1 MDSRVLEHPH
11 AQFGGSLG
19 GLVGFPFPLGHHH
32 HHHHVYELPSSH
44 QFQSAGSVPFSIDG
58 LLNGSCSAS
67 VVTSNPLLSSGCGL
81 NGDGQQYKLS
91 DSGDPDKD
99 SPGCK
104 RRRTRTNFTG
114 WQLEELEKAFN
125 ESHYPDVFMREAL
138 ALRLDLVESRVQVWF
153 QNRRAKW
160 RKKENTKKGPGRPA
174 HNSHPTTC
182 SGEPMDPEEIARRER
197 ERTEKKKRKQER
209 KLLKSQNK
217 LLSGDSLHTPG
228 GSDSDSG
235 VSQFTDNEQQHHHHQ
250 PSVTGTIHMELAS
263 AKCGAGGGGGGGG
276 GGGHQTQS
284 SCDQMRSDFCQLQNH
299 QNQRTT
305 GELPEQV
312 LQAARSVHGSR
323 AEGDRNS
330 SLQKRNP
337 FSMESLLSDA
347 TPRRKSQVDF
357 PSLPNQRPLLGK
369 GHFLLYPITHQP
381 LGFLVPQTAL
391 KGTPCQENVSGLGQ
405 RSGASTSEDSP
416 ASPGLPGFVSVRRP
430 PSRTDPEDQDNNTVS
445 NREVEPTKQEEVE
458 EACDTCNSR
467 VPVSPAQL
475 HKSLAQTTLVLKTNS
490 ARPGVNGCFSKGS
503 FKVQG
508 DSDRD
513 GDGRYGAELCATETG
528 TKEELHA
535 SPASLHSKCLETNT
549 DCLPTVTDREDVDM
563 D

>member
-19 GLVGFPFPLGHHH
+19 GLVGFPYTLGPHHH
-32 HHHHVYELPSSH
+32 HHHHHQHVYELASGH
-44 QFQSAGSVPFSIDG
+44 QLQSAAAVPFSIDG

-67 VVTSNPLLSSGCGL
+67 VVSSGGLLSS
-81 NGDGQQYKLS
+81 DSPQFKLS

-197 ERTEKKKRKQER
+197 ERAEKKKRKQER

-217 LLSGDSLHTPG
+217 LLSGDSFHTPG
-228 GSDSDSG
+228 GSESDSG
-235 VSQFTDNEQQHHHHQ
+235 VSQFTDSEQQ
-250 PSVTGTIHMELAS
+250 PSNINGTIHIELPAS
-263 AKCGAGGGGGGGG
+263 KGGT
-276 GGGHQTQS
+276 GGHQTES
-284 SCDQMRSDFCQLQNH
+284 SCDQTRHDFSQLQTQ
-299 QNQRTT
+299 QNQRT
-305 GELPEQV
+305 GAEEPEQV
-312 LQAARSVHGSR
+312 SPGSTHSSSPGGPRSTST
-323 AEGDRNS
+323 
-330 SLQKRNP
+330 LQKRNP
-337 FSMESLLSDA
+337 FSVESLLSD
-347 TPRRKSQVDF
+347 TMPRRKAQLDF
-357 PSLPNQRPLLGK
+357 PSLPNQRTLVGK

-391 KGTPCQENVSGLGQ
+391 KATPCQDGMNRLGLGQ
-405 RSGASTSEDSP
+405 RCVPNEGSPAPSDLSNFKPVSADHTEHNAQHHHNHTSSRVDGAHVEDDGAEGIIP
-416 ASPGLPGFVSVRRP
+416 ASPPAANGAAALARLSSAQSSDGS
-430 PSRTDPEDQDNNTVS
+430 
-445 NREVEPTKQEEVE
+445 EE
-458 EACDTCNSR
+458 R
-467 VPVSPAQL
+467 SP
-475 HKSLAQTTLVLKTNS
+475 
-490 ARPGVNGCFSKGS
+490 
-503 FKVQG
+503 KVQMEAE
-508 DSDRD
+508 SD
-513 GDGRYGAELCATETG
+513 GCQSAETVGREERASSPDLTE
-528 TKEELHA
+528 
-535 SPASLHSKCLETNT
+535 CLQANT
-549 DCLPTVTDREDVDM
+549 DCQETPGTDGEDVDM

>member
-19 GLVGFPFPLGHHH
+19 GLVGFPYSLGSHHH
-32 HHHHVYELPSSH
+32 HHHHQHVYELASGH
-44 QFQSAGSVPFSIDG
+44 QLQSAAAVPFSIDG

-67 VVTSNPLLSSGCGL
+67 AVSSSPLLSS
-81 NGDGQQYKLS
+81 DSQQFKLS

-197 ERTEKKKRKQER
+197 ERAEKKKRKHER

-217 LLSGDSLHTPG
+217 LLSGDSFHTPG
-228 GSDSDSG
+228 GSESDSG
-235 VSQFTDNEQQHHHHQ
+235 VSQFTDSEQQPPL
-250 PSVTGTIHMELAS
+250 PSIHVELPAS
-263 AKCGAGGGGGGGG
+263 RGE
-276 GGGHQTQS
+276 S
-284 SCDQMRSDFCQLQNH
+284 SCDQTRHDFGPPQN
-299 QNQRTT
+299 QPNQRTM
-305 GELPEQV
+305 GEPEQV
-312 LQAARSVHGSR
+312 SPGSTHSPGPGGQRSPGM
-323 AEGDRNS
+323 
-330 SLQKRNP
+330 QKRNP
-337 FSMESLLSDA
+337 FSVESLLSD
-347 TPRRKSQVDF
+347 TMPRRKSQLDF
-357 PSLPNQRPLLGK
+357 SPLPNQRTLVGK

-381 LGFLVPQTAL
+381 LGFLVPQAAL
-391 KGTPCQENVSGLGQ
+391 KAAPCQENSDRLAQGQ
-405 RSGASTSEDSP
+405 RRSPSEGSP
-416 ASPGLPGFVSVRRP
+416 APSDLSAFGSTTDRLNSARMEHTLHNHLGVTAEAGDARVRVGSCKNAAFPVPPPSDGTDQTVLVGEDGGPTSRTEVEQSSKERSAREEPGSPGLA
-430 PSRTDPEDQDNNTVS
+430 
-445 NREVEPTKQEEVE
+445 
-458 EACDTCNSR
+458 EA
-467 VPVSPAQL
+467 
-475 HKSLAQTTLVLKTNS
+475 
-490 ARPGVNGCFSKGS
+490 
-503 FKVQG
+503 
-508 DSDRD
+508 
-513 GDGRYGAELCATETG
+513 
-528 TKEELHA
+528 
-535 SPASLHSKCLETNT
+535 NT
-549 DCLPTVTDREDVDM
+549 DCGETPGTDGEDVDM

>member
-19 GLVGFPFPLGHHH
+19 GLVGFPYSLGSHHH
-32 HHHHVYELPSSH
+32 HHHHQHVYELASGH
-44 QFQSAGSVPFSIDG
+44 QLQSAAAVPFSIDG

-67 VVTSNPLLSSGCGL
+67 VVTSSPLLSSD
-81 NGDGQQYKLS
+81 NQQFKLS

-197 ERTEKKKRKQER
+197 ERAEKKKRKQER

-217 LLSGDSLHTPG
+217 LLSGDSFHTPG
-228 GSDSDSG
+228 GSESDSG
-235 VSQFTDNEQQHHHHQ
+235 VSQFTDSEQQPPP
-250 PSVTGTIHMELAS
+250 PSIHVELPAS
-263 AKCGAGGGGGGGG
+263 RGE
-276 GGGHQTQS
+276 S
-284 SCDQMRSDFCQLQNH
+284 SCDQTRHDFGPPQNQL
-299 QNQRTT
+299 NQRTM
-305 GELPEQV
+305 GEPEQV
-312 LQAARSVHGSR
+312 SPGSTHGPGGQRSPGM
-323 AEGDRNS
+323 
-330 SLQKRNP
+330 QKRNP
-337 FSMESLLSDA
+337 FSVESLLSD
-347 TPRRKSQVDF
+347 TMPRRKSQLDF
-357 PSLPNQRPLLGK
+357 SSLPNQRTLVGK

-381 LGFLVPQTAL
+381 LGFLVPQAAL
-391 KGTPCQENVSGLGQ
+391 KAAPCQENSDRLAQGQRHSPSEGSPAPSDLSAFGSTTDRLNSAHTEHTHHNHLGVTAEAGDARDRVSGCKKVALPVPPPSDGADQTVLVGEDEGPTARTEVEQSSKERSAREELG
-405 RSGASTSEDSP
+405 
-416 ASPGLPGFVSVRRP
+416 SPGLG
-430 PSRTDPEDQDNNTVS
+430 
-445 NREVEPTKQEEVE
+445 
-458 EACDTCNSR
+458 EA
-467 VPVSPAQL
+467 
-475 HKSLAQTTLVLKTNS
+475 
-490 ARPGVNGCFSKGS
+490 
-503 FKVQG
+503 
-508 DSDRD
+508 
-513 GDGRYGAELCATETG
+513 
-528 TKEELHA
+528 
-535 SPASLHSKCLETNT
+535 NT
-549 DCLPTVTDREDVDM
+549 DCGETPGTDGEDVDM